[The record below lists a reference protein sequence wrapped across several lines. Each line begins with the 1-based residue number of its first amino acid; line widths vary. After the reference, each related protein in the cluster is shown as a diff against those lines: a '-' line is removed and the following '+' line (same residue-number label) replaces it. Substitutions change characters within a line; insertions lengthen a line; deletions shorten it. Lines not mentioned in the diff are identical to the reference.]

1 MYKQIIYLYPSSL
14 VLGNVLQLV
23 KAIFTL
29 SNNILTALDQLQP
42 LEGIF
47 CNLAKAFDLG
57 NHKILLGKLFYYG
70 IYGVNVQCF

>member
-1 MYKQIIYLYPSSL
+1 MYKQIIYLYHSSFN
-14 VLGNVLQLV
+14 LGNVLQLQ

-29 SNNILTALDQLQP
+29 TNNILTALNQLQQ

-47 CNLAKAFDLG
+47 CELAKAFDRG

-70 IYGVNVQCF
+70 TH